1 MKQEEGRGEREH
13 QRERDRERERERE
26 GEGGVG
32 GGEERIELRRDQTV
46 ITTSTIKFYLL
57 DPLSNLL
64 ECPGPLIS
72 PAKHGESLDKKLLAE
87 NHSSLSTWRPKF
99 SE

>member
-1 MKQEEGRGEREH
+1 MREKQGGWKDEEGRGEREG
-13 QRERDRERERERE
+13 ERERER
-26 GEGGVG
+26 GG
-32 GGEERIELRRDQTV
+32 GGEGVWEGRIEGGIETV
-46 ITTSTIKFYLL
+46 TTTSIIKFYLL

-87 NHSSLSTWRPKF
+87 NHSRYLAT
-99 SE
+99 

>member
-1 MKQEEGRGEREH
+1 M
-13 QRERDRERERERE
+13 
-26 GEGGVG
+26 GGG
-32 GGEERIELRRDQTV
+32 GGGGAGEERIEGGIKPVT
-46 ITTSTIKFYLL
+46 TTSIISNLL

-87 NHSSLSTWRPKF
+87 NHSRYLAT
-99 SE
+99 